1 MAPRLGALGSLESK
15 VSFDDRLRRV
25 DEDLIRI
32 WNFEDHGNVSACVVP
47 LLTPVD

>member
-15 VSFDDRLRRV
+15 ASFDDRLRRV

-32 WNFEDHGNVSACVVP
+32 WNFEDHGNVSASVSCLCLP
-47 LLTPVD
+47 Q